1 MIVSLQSPTGGGKPD
16 GCPAGGT
23 RVSVVPMAMNRRS
36 RPSAVAAPP
45 VQVGP
50 DAELP
55 ATAARR
61 LRDAA
66 DSRLAHPRRFRSTQL
81 KALERLIQD
90 HEQDL
95 CDALMT
101 DLGKPAAES
110 RLTELDRVKAEIDH
124 AQLYLGDWMADEHVK
139 VPLSLQP
146 ASARVQARPL
156 GMVLVIAPWNYPVLL
171 LLGPLVG
178 ALAAGNTVVLKPS
191 ELAPATSAVMASLIP
206 QYLDRRAVAV
216 LEGAAE
222 TTTELLQMDFD
233 HIFYTGGERVG
244 KIVARA
250 AVETLTPVTL
260 ELGGKSPA
268 VVADGNFAAIA
279 RRLAHGKFMN
289 AGQTCVAPDYI
300 LAVGATAAAEL
311 EKQLPKAIAAFYGK
325 DPSGSKD
332 YGRIINASHFARLDS
347 YLGQGRVVAG
357 GSSDADSRYIAPTVL
372 ADVDPAAP
380 VMTEEIFGPILPI
393 IQVDRFDDAV
403 RFINSRP
410 SPLAAYLFS
419 ERSRLHTSFE
429 DQVRAGAIA
438 HNVCNMH
445 LAVPA
450 LPFGGV
456 GASGTGNYH
465 GKFGFDTFSQQRPVL
480 SKTAMLDTLRAVY
493 PPFGW
498 AKRKIMRKIG

>member
-1 MIVSLQSPTGGGKPD
+1 MVK
-16 GCPAGGT
+16 
-23 RVSVVPMAMNRRS
+23 NRRT
-36 RPSAVAAPP
+36 RPPAVAAPS
-45 VQVGP
+45 VEAGFGG
-50 DAELP
+50 ELP
-55 ATAARR
+55 ATVARR

-66 DSRLAHPRRFRSTQL
+66 SSRLAHPRRFRSAQL
-81 KALERLIQD
+81 KGLERLIQD
-90 HEQDL
+90 NGQVL

-101 DLGKPAAES
+101 DLGKPAAEAW
-110 RLTELDRVKAEIDH
+110 LTELDRVKAEIDH
-124 AQLYLGDWMADEHVK
+124 AQLHLGDWMADQQVK

-156 GMVLVIAPWNYPVLL
+156 GMVLIIAPWNYPVLL
-171 LLGPLVG
+171 LLGPMVG

-191 ELAPATSAVMASLIP
+191 ELAPATSAVLASLIP

-216 LEGAAE
+216 VEGAAE
-222 TTTELLQMDFD
+222 TTTELLEVDFD

-250 AVETLTPVTL
+250 AAETLTPVTL

-279 RRLAHGKFMN
+279 RRLVHGKFMN
-289 AGQTCVAPDYI
+289 AGQTCVAPDYV
-300 LAVGATAAAEL
+300 LAVGPTAAAEL

-332 YGRIINASHFARLDS
+332 YGRIINASHFSRLDS
-347 YLGQGRVVAG
+347 YLGQGRVLCG
-357 GSSDADSRYIAPTVL
+357 GARDARSRYIAPTVL

-403 RFINSRP
+403 RFINSGP

-445 LAVPA
+445 LAVPG

-465 GKFGFDTFSQQRPVL
+465 GKYGFDTFSQQRPVL
-480 SKTAMLDTLRAVY
+480 SKTAMVDTLRAVY

-498 AKRKIMRKIG
+498 AKRRIMRSIG